1 MRKQETKANFKLYD
15 VCLHKPYDLKLD
27 PKENS
32 ESSLEESIKGK
43 FKQKTHMQM
52 RVEGQNHENN

>member
-1 MRKQETKANFKLYD
+1 MPAQTYD
-15 VCLHKPYDLKLD
+15 IKSD

-52 RVEGQNHENN
+52 RVEGQNHEKQLN

>member
-1 MRKQETKANFKLYD
+1 M
-15 VCLHKPYDLKLD
+15 CLHKPYDLKLD

-43 FKQKTHMQM
+43 FKQKNSHANESQ
-52 RVEGQNHENN
+52 RPEPRKQLN